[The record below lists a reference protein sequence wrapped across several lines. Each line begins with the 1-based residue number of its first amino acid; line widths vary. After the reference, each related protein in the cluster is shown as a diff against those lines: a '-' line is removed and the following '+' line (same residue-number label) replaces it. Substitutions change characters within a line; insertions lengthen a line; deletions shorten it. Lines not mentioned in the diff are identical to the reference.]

1 MFTRL
6 WPLVVVL
13 AATTLAGCAGEP
25 TWLPLGTDRATTLQ
39 RLGTPTSTYPLPGGG
54 ERLQYSRAP
63 AGFAV
68 NNVDVDA
75 SGKVFSI
82 RQELYD
88 GLFDSTIK
96 PGEWRVE
103 DVLRTYG
110 RPFEISRVTS
120 FDGDVWAWHY
130 KSLNN
135 RRLLYIYV
143 DPTGV
148 VDHYHTA
155 DELFRDMDSS
165 R

>member
-1 MFTRL
+1 MPGRL
-6 WPLVVVL
+6 WPLVALLGAV
-13 AATTLAGCAGEP
+13 LAGCVSEP
-25 TWLPLGTDRATTLQ
+25 TRLPLGTDRATTLQ
-39 RLGTPTSTYPLPGGG
+39 RLGAPTATYPLPGGG

-63 AGFAV
+63 AGVAV
-68 NNVDVDA
+68 NNVDIDA

-82 RQELYD
+82 RQELYE

-110 RPFEISRVTS
+110 RPGEISRVTS
-120 FDGDVWAWHY
+120 FDGEVWTWRF

-143 DPTGV
+143 DPAGV

-155 DELFRDMDSS
+155 DELFRDMDVS

>member
-1 MFTRL
+1 MFRSL
-6 WPLVVVL
+6 GLLVL
-13 AATTLAGCAGEP
+13 AAVLAGCVSEP
-25 TWLPLGTDRATTLQ
+25 TRLPLGTDRATTLD
-39 RLGTPTSTYPLPGGG
+39 RLGKPTSTYPLPGGG
-54 ERLQYSRAP
+54 ERFQYSRAP
-63 AGFAV
+63 SGYAV
-68 NNVDVDA
+68 TNIDIDA

-82 RQELYD
+82 RQELFE

-96 PGEWRVE
+96 PGEWRTE

-120 FDGDVWAWHY
+120 FDGEVWAWHF

-135 RRLLYIYV
+135 RRLLYIYI
-143 DPTGV
+143 DPTGF

-155 DELFRDMDSS
+155 DELFRDTETG

>member
-1 MFTRL
+1 MSRRL
-6 WPLVVVL
+6 WPLVLAL
-13 AATTLAGCAGEP
+13 AAILAGCVSEP
-25 TWLPLGTDRATTLQ
+25 TRLPLGTDRATTLQ
-39 RLGTPTSTYPLPGGG
+39 RLGTPTATYPLPGGG

-63 AGFAV
+63 AGVAV
-68 NNVDVDA
+68 NNVDIDA

-82 RQELYD
+82 RQELYE

-110 RPFEISRVTS
+110 RPYEISRVTS
-120 FDGDVWAWHY
+120 FDGEVWAWRF

-135 RRLLYIYV
+135 RRLLYIYI

-155 DELFRDMDSS
+155 DELFRDTDTS

>member
-1 MFTRL
+1 MFRYL
-6 WPLVVVL
+6 WLLVL
-13 AATTLAGCAGEP
+13 AAVLAGCVSEP
-25 TWLPLGTDRATTLQ
+25 TRLPLGTDRAAALE
-39 RLGTPTSTYPLPGGG
+39 RLGKPTSTYALPGGG

-63 AGFAV
+63 SGYAV
-68 NNVDVDA
+68 TNIDIDA
-75 SGKVFSI
+75 NGKVFSI
-82 RQELYD
+82 RQELFE

-96 PGEWRVE
+96 PGQWRTE

-120 FDGDVWAWHY
+120 FDGDVWAWHF

-135 RRLLYIYV
+135 RRLLYIYI

-155 DELFRDMDSS
+155 DELFRDTETG